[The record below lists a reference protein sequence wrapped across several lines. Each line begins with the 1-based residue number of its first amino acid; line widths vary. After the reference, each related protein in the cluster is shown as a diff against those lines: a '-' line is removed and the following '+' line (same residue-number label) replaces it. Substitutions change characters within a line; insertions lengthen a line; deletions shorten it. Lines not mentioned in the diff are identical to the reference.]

1 MRGAPSLAP
10 RDGRATR
17 THPPQSRIV
26 RNAGIAGDEE
36 WKMRRTI
43 GLAVALL
50 AVPVMGASMATTTFA
65 ATASHAISQGSGS
78 SSTPW
83 VIVAQNAGCEN
94 VLIKGNGKFVATTDG
109 THNHGKWSTPTD
121 RTVTLQWT
129 GGPATGFV
137 FKGTLNTST
146 DVYNGHLAVP
156 GEPKQKA
163 ILELGS
169 ISGC

>member
-1 MRGAPSLAP
+1 
-10 RDGRATR
+10 
-17 THPPQSRIV
+17 V
-26 RNAGIAGDEE
+26 RNVGIAGDEE

-50 AVPVMGASMATTTFA
+50 AVPVMGASVATTTFA
-65 ATASHAISQGSGS
+65 ATASHAIPQGSGG
-78 SSTPW
+78 STPW

-94 VLIKGNGKFVATTDG
+94 LLIKGNFKFVATTDG
-109 THNHGKWSTPTD
+109 SHNHGTWSEPTD
-121 RTVTLQWT
+121 LTLTLQWT

-156 GEPKQKA
+156 GEAKQKA
-163 ILELGS
+163 KLELGS
-169 ISGC
+169 ITGC